1 MREGPAEVLPGL
13 LAGPGCVDLEERGVD
28 VDLIV
33 TLEPTCPAEHPRAR
47 RVVYPVRD
55 MEVEPVANVA
65 GAIVSVARALEG
77 GRRVYVHCYAGC
89 GRTGTVVSGYLIL
102 FKGMTPQEAVAAFE
116 AARGCGPE
124 SEEQLMFLDLL
135 DAMRKRM
142 RPWDLLRELADSLGV
157 GDVLSKL

>member
-1 MREGPAEVLPGL
+1 MRGEPAEVVPGL
-13 LAGPGCVDLEERGVD
+13 FAGPGCLDLEEWGID
-28 VDLIV
+28 VDYIV
-33 TLEPTCPAEHPRAR
+33 TLEPSCPAEHPRAR
-47 RVVYPVRD
+47 RLVYPVRD

-65 GAIVSVARALEG
+65 GAIASIAKALEG

-102 FKGMTPQEAVAAFE
+102 FRGMSPEEAVATFE

-135 DAMRKRM
+135 EVMRKRM
-142 RPWDLLRELADSLGV
+142 GPWEALRELADSLGV
-157 GDVLSKL
+157 GDLVSRL